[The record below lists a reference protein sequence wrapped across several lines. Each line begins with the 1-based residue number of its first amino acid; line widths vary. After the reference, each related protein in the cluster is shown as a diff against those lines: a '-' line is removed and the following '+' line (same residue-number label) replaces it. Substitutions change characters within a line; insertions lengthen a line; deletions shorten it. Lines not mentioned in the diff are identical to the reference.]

1 MRENFDPRNDALG
14 RCCSIRRRL
23 KVSTRRWPPQDCTR
37 RAPNDPVPRCGCRAC
52 AHKLMGM
59 HGECAWA
66 WVLLRCTALKGL
78 QGGARYVV
86 WRPTRPHQPPPNRPP
101 HSSIRRTPHN
111 ARHSRPLGPCPAL
124 FPRSTAFALPQVR
137 SFRKAAG
144 ARGRRRSSTKGGDG
158 SVEHL
163 GPSFRESRGYR
174 TTLRV
179 RVVVGRDEMK
189 TRKKQFYI
197 DHVDR
202 AHLSIRGSPRLP
214 SMPPPFPSST
224 VSLSMQSRARTC
236 ANNKQQ
242 EQGQRHDVAA
252 K

>member
-1 MRENFDPRNDALG
+1 MVSVRGHGYFCAAQRSRDCKEGPDTLSGGLPALTSHH
-14 RCCSIRRRL
+14 RI
-23 KVSTRRWPPQDCTR
+23 
-37 RAPNDPVPRCGCRAC
+37 VPRMVPFVVHCTVHATLVHW
-52 AHKLMGM
+52 AH
-59 HGECAWA
+59 
-66 WVLLRCTALKGL
+66 VLHFSLDPLHLRC
-78 QGGARYVV
+78 
-86 WRPTRPHQPPPNRPP
+86 H
-101 HSSIRRTPHN
+101 
-111 ARHSRPLGPCPAL
+111 
-124 FPRSTAFALPQVR
+124 R

-144 ARGRRRSSTKGGDG
+144 ARGMRRSSTRGGDG